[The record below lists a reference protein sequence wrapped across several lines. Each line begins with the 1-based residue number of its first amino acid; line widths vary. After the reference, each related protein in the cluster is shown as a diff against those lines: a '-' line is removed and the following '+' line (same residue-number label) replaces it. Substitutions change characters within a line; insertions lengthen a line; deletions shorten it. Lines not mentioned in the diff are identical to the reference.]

1 MLLQHPRLFP
11 ENPAGRG
18 AFRPQV
24 RLALEAHVGRRG
36 TATGSACKP
45 QNHSQISSRTAPVV
59 AKGAPPTRPGGRG
72 GVCGA
77 TSPRDLL
84 GGSQLPQA
92 GCSQLRR
99 ASGRSGAARGRGP
112 EPVTHHLPAP
122 SLEGVWVSLSP
133 SDEGRNP
140 DSHPHPVPSGK
151 RTKDLAPGWRL
162 GTWWCPP
169 TASKTPVPAG
179 EPALSMNLMVG
190 ADSTGAGGCP

>member
-77 TSPRDLL
+77 TSPWDHLTS
-84 GGSQLPQA
+84 GPA
-92 GCSQLRR
+92 GR
-99 ASGRSGAARGRGP
+99 
-112 EPVTHHLPAP
+112 LPAP
-122 SLEGVWVSLSP
+122 T
-133 SDEGRNP
+133 GR
-140 DSHPHPVPSGK
+140 VL
-151 RTKDLAPGWRL
+151 TAETRL
-162 GTWWCPP
+162 RAQW
-169 TASKTPVPAG
+169 
-179 EPALSMNLMVG
+179 
-190 ADSTGAGGCP
+190 GCPGEGS